1 MPKTKWIF
9 LAVIVIIS
17 LVVYK
22 FWYLD
27 YKVAAYED
35 IPDLSSEYNVDG
47 RIGTGKGKIEF
58 GN

>member
-35 IPDLSSEYNVDG
+35 IPDLSQWSIMWMKNWY
-47 RIGTGKGKIEF
+47 RQGK
-58 GN
+58 N